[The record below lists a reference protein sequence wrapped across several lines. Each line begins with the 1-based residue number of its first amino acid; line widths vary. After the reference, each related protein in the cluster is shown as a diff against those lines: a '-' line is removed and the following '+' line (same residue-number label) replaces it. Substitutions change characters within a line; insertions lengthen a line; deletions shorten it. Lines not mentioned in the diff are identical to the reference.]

1 MWPWIF
7 QLLCS
12 NTRICSNNLGPGR
25 PEKKKK
31 NRRLRTLL
39 MLHHRIHICAG
50 RWNGSSAAK
59 IQWAVNT
66 VSKQTCW
73 KTQRTGRKGRLS
85 LARSG
90 VPSLGFYHS
99 VCFSLLDALKIDA
112 KRPSQWV
119 PPSFSAPPP
128 LEVLIRAAVTRLIV
142 ASRGQL
148 SHSWAAHFMA
158 GSQSW
163 NKWAQYAWLE
173 KLRPSCCCR
182 FECLMLE
189 AYSLLLLLQIQNIA
203 LVLCCVKVKWS
214 CACLY
219 FPARML
225 SNTAACVSRR
235 EQNTLV
241 FIERNLQPH

>member
-1 MWPWIF
+1 M
-7 QLLCS
+7 LLH
-12 NTRICSNNLGPGR
+12 
-25 PEKKKK
+25 K
-31 NRRLRTLL
+31 
-39 MLHHRIHICAG
+39 IHICAG

-59 IQWAVNT
+59 IQWAVDT
-66 VSKQTCW
+66 VSKGTCW
-73 KTQRTGRKGRLS
+73 KRRERGRKGRLS

-112 KRPSQWV
+112 NLPSQWV
-119 PPSFSAPPP
+119 PPPSLHLP

-148 SHSWAAHFMA
+148 SHSWAAHFTA

-182 FECLMLE
+182 FMCLMLE
-189 AYSLLLLLQIQNIA
+189 AYSMLLLFQIQNTA
-203 LVLCCVKVKWS
+203 LVLCCQSKMI
-214 CACLY
+214 L
-219 FPARML
+219 
-225 SNTAACVSRR
+225 CV
-235 EQNTLV
+235 LV
-241 FIERNLQPH
+241 FSSKNAEQYSGLRQ